1 MLQPSYLHLLKKI
14 SYMAQKQK
22 INQNVITFPEIID
35 INDYKIINEIGCGS
49 YSTVYLVKEISTNR
63 KFSLKKSIASD
74 LEEVAKIKKEILLV
88 SSLKHPNI
96 VPILK
101 YLVKQLDPTT
111 YVVYLLMPLLACD
124 WSQEI
129 PNRSYTQSE
138 LINILSQLVAALSFL
153 QRNNVAH
160 RDIKPQNIF
169 IYDNFTYAL
178 ADFDEIT
185 KVDHK
190 KELKVTGTEL
200 FMSPL
205 LHSAMRE
212 GATYIKHNAYK
223 SDVFSLGLC
232 LIVI

>member
-1 MLQPSYLHLLKKI
+1 
-14 SYMAQKQK
+14 
-22 INQNVITFPEIID
+22 
-35 INDYKIINEIGCGS
+35 
-49 YSTVYLVKEISTNR
+49 
-63 KFSLKKSIASD
+63 
-74 LEEVAKIKKEILLV
+74 
-88 SSLKHPNI
+88 
-96 VPILK
+96 
-101 YLVKQLDPTT
+101 
-111 YVVYLLMPLLACD
+111 MPLSLCD

-129 PNRSYTQSE
+129 PNRSYTQSK
-138 LINILSQLVAALSFL
+138 LLNILSQLVSSLSFL

-169 IYDNFTYAL
+169 IYDNSKYSL

-185 KVDHK
+185 KIEHK

-205 LHSAMRE
+205 LHNALRE

-232 LIVI
+232 LVYAITSNYDLLSYIQRSSDFMNEKTLKKYFDKYGYDYSTEFINVLFKMIKKDEKDRYDFIELSKVLENLKLVLYI